1 MKSTYRL
8 VLGVAVLFVVGGI
21 GWSVSSQSSASAAQ
35 KSKASA
41 AEAAGGAQNDVER
54 GRYLVEEVAMC
65 GECHTPRLPNGDID
79 RSRWLQGAA
88 IWIVPVQPNP
98 NWAMRAPSLAGMPY
112 SEQQAEDVL
121 ERGTRAERADNP
133 AAHAHLSHAPCGC
146 CRDYCLSAL
155 VATLNKSRIAISR
168 RTMLGPI

>member
-8 VLGVAVLFVVGGI
+8 VLGVAVLFVIGAI

-65 GECHTPRLPNGDID
+65 GECHTPRLPDGDTD

-88 IWIVPVQPNP
+88 IWIVPVQANP

-112 SEQQAEDVL
+112 SDQQAEDVL
-121 ERGTRAERADNP
+121 ERGMGPNGQTIQPPMHIYHMHHAD
-133 AAHAHLSHAPCGC
+133 A
-146 CRDYCLSAL
+146 
-155 VATLNKSRIAISR
+155 VAIIAYLRSLPPSTNR
-168 RTMLGPI
+168 E